1 MKKFTNKFIIIILF
15 FVFETFG
22 CNDHLQIDAL
32 ELKRDATEKT
42 NLEFALASV
51 IKNAAIK
58 YQDLSYDDLLLP
70 CTVMHYQT
78 LSGETQNTYLDFYH
92 VRSDWDNFYRQ
103 LKLVLAS
110 VKLSQEQENKAYE
123 GIFLI
128 FKSLLFGMATD
139 LYGPAIYTE
148 ALQAREGIIYPKYD
162 KEEVIYQGI
171 LDDLKRANQLIKESA
186 KSISVQGDILYGGDL
201 WKWRKFSNS
210 LRIRY
215 LMRLS
220 DKAPDWAKVGIAEI
234 LGNSSEYP
242 IFETVDDNAGLSY
255 PGLTSDNSWPGG
267 PLNMGNNDFQNR
279 KPTRMFVDSLVKY
292 DDPRI
297 WVWLAP
303 AVMPWTTDP
312 SKDGL
317 IETVSQYG
325 YDYEITWEY
334 LPDDF
339 DPEYKK
345 YIVNTDSYW
354 TGIFSGTTSTS
365 QLRHDNGH
373 YDLNSNDNYK
383 ISSYSKI
390 FHENTNN
397 LLKATI
403 MNSDEVYFI
412 LAEAVEKG
420 IISGNAESYYQ
431 KAVELSLKRWAITD
445 ETVINDFQSRVALSG
460 NTQRKLIQIATQK
473 WLAMLFISTETY
485 LDIRRTGLPDFSG
498 IVTSREIPVRFRY
511 PTSESGQNT
520 ENYKEAV
527 SWLSPGEDNEHSK
540 VWLLQ

>member
-1 MKKFTNKFIIIILF
+1 MKKITNKFIIIILLL
-15 FVFETFG
+15 VLGTFG
-22 CNDHLQIDAL
+22 CADHLQIEDL

-42 NLEFALASV
+42 YLEFTLASV
-51 IKNAAIK
+51 IKNAATM

-92 VRSDWDNFYRQ
+92 VRGNWNTFYNQ

-110 VKLSQEQENKAYE
+110 VKLAREKENKAYE

-128 FKSLLFGMATD
+128 FKSMLFGMATD

-162 KEEVIYQGI
+162 KEDVIYQGI
-171 LDDLKRANQLIKESA
+171 LDDLKSANQLIKEST
-186 KSISVQGDILYGGDL
+186 KSISAQGDILYGGDL
-201 WKWRKFSNS
+201 LKWRKFANS
-210 LRIRY
+210 LRMRY
-215 LMRLS
+215 LMRVS
-220 DKAPDWAKVGIAEI
+220 DKKPDWAQTGFSEI
-234 LGNSSEYP
+234 LGNPSEYP
-242 IFETVDDNAGLSY
+242 IFETVDDNAGLAY
-255 PGLTSDNSWPGG
+255 PGVTSDNSWPGG
-267 PLNMGNNDFQNR
+267 PLNMGDNGFQNR
-279 KPTRMFVDSLVKY
+279 KPTRMLVDSLVKY

-297 WVWLAP
+297 SVWLAP
-303 AVMPWTTDP
+303 AAKPWTTDP

-317 IETVSQYG
+317 TETVSQYG
-325 YDYEITWEY
+325 YGYEITWEY

-339 DPEYKK
+339 NPDYKK

-354 TGIFSGTTSTS
+354 TGIFPGTTSTS

-373 YDLNSNDNYK
+373 YDLDANDNYK
-383 ISSYSKI
+383 ISSYSKL
-390 FHENTNN
+390 FHENTNDM
-397 LLKATI
+397 LKATI

-412 LAEAVEKG
+412 LAEAAEKE
-420 IISGNAESYYQ
+420 IISGNTENYYP
-431 KAVELSLKRWAITD
+431 KAIELSLKRWGITD
-445 ETVINDFQSRVALSG
+445 ETVINQFQSRVALNG
-460 NTQRKLIQIATQK
+460 NTQRKLTRIATQK

-520 ENYKEAV
+520 ENYKEGV